1 MADAPLDAVTP
12 EQFAELVAGASDEE
26 IEKVIHDVGTKETL
40 DRVFQGFEERFVPS
54 KAEGVIADVLFT
66 LKDED
71 QEHPYTVSIADGKCE
86 TKGGTT
92 SDPKTT
98 LTTDVVSFVKLV
110 TGKEDGVRLFM
121 GGKLKISGDL
131 MFAQRIM
138 TFFDQPKAR

>member
-1 MADAPLDAVTP
+1 MAEAPLDAVTP
-12 EQFAELVAGASDEE
+12 EQFAELVSGASDDE

-40 DRVFQGFEERFVPS
+40 DRIFQGFEERFVPS
-54 KAEGVIADVLFT
+54 KAEGVTADVLFT
-66 LKDED
+66 LKDGD
-71 QEHPYTVSIADGKCE
+71 QELPYTVSIADGKCE
-86 TKGGTT
+86 TKDEAG

-110 TGKEDGVRLFM
+110 TGKEDGVKLFM

-138 TFFDQPKAR
+138 TFFDQPKAG

>member
-12 EQFAELVAGASDEE
+12 EQFAELVAGASDED

-54 KAEGVIADVLFT
+54 KAEGVTADVLFV
-66 LKDED
+66 LKDGD

-86 TKGGTT
+86 TKSGAAA
-92 SDPKTT
+92 DPKTS

-138 TFFDQPKAR
+138 TFFDQPKAG